1 MKSVWMV
8 GGGCFSARVRTIEGR
23 VGNGTILLSCA
34 PAPTFWQNSY
44 PGHHKY
50 GIPAPSEPVI
60 SGREV
65 WWGGRESDLTVIREL
80 AGSKPTVGTSRRF
93 FLVLS
98 CVVLVLSCVF
108 FVWRVVLFF
117 YIGALL
123 DSGGT
128 TKIPRCGV
136 SWPLVPTPPTPCI
149 VLRFYASECCMG
161 HVRRVSVVSSWAFSR
176 TQVRQR
182 ALPRQSRVRLVVRSP
197 DSCMGTVPIRGSAL
211 RTTRRTLR
219 HEVGLD
225 DGGGLFQCACAHDS
239 CMPAH

>member
-1 MKSVWMV
+1 MV

-93 FLVLS
+93 FFGS
-98 CVVLVLSCVF
+98 F
-108 FVWRVVLFF
+108 
-117 YIGALL
+117 
-123 DSGGT
+123 
-128 TKIPRCGV
+128 
-136 SWPLVPTPPTPCI
+136 
-149 VLRFYASECCMG
+149 
-161 HVRRVSVVSSWAFSR
+161 VRRFGSF
-176 TQVRQR
+176 
-182 ALPRQSRVRLVVRSP
+182 VRLFCVA
-197 DSCMGTVPIRGSAL
+197 RGSFFL
-211 RTTRRTLR
+211 
-219 HEVGLD
+219 H
-225 DGGGLFQCACAHDS
+225 
-239 CMPAH
+239 

>member
-1 MKSVWMV
+1 MV

-80 AGSKPTVGTSRRF
+80 AGSIPTVGTSRRF

-117 YIGALL
+117 YIRRPFRFGWDNKNTSLWGLL
-123 DSGGT
+123 AA
-128 TKIPRCGV
+128 RAY
-136 SWPLVPTPPTPCI
+136 PTYAVHRFTF
-149 VLRFYASECCMG
+149 LRK
-161 HVRRVSVVSSWAFSR
+161 
-176 TQVRQR
+176 
-182 ALPRQSRVRLVVRSP
+182 
-197 DSCMGTVPIRGSAL
+197 
-211 RTTRRTLR
+211 
-219 HEVGLD
+219 
-225 DGGGLFQCACAHDS
+225 
-239 CMPAH
+239 